1 MSATSSQIRLLL
13 VEDVPQVAQY
23 VRDLL
28 NAQDKIK
35 LLSTLVDG
43 RDAADQVGKLRPD
56 VLIVDFLL
64 QGKVSGAKVVES
76 VRAAGHKIPV
86 ILLTVPQSPVQV
98 TGGMG
103 LASVLSM
110 PFSGYELVNSIVSSQ
125 AAYHASAPE
134 STCRVI
140 SVFAPKGGVGKTTLA
155 FNLAVSVAQQTGL
168 KTALIDGSLQF
179 ADLRALLNV
188 PPEAPSI
195 LDLPTDRVTDADLT
209 DVLWRD
215 PSGIDILLAP
225 PRVEMAEMVTTRDV
239 EKLLSLLR
247 RVYNVVIIDTAAVL
261 SETNL
266 AILDASDEIIQIV
279 TYDSTTMHNTR
290 SVSETFNKI
299 GYGPKIRFLL
309 NRSDS
314 PGGMDPR
321 SMESLLG
328 GPPSFT
334 VVSDGRL
341 VVESNNQGIPFVLA
355 SPTALISQDLARIA
369 GALIQARPLAGSAR
383 R

>member
-290 SVSETFNKI
+290 SVSETFNQI

-314 PGGMDPR
+314 AGGMDPR
-321 SMESLLG
+321 AMESLLG

-355 SPTALISQDLARIA
+355 SPTAPISQDLARIA